1 MKTSKIVLTLIVG
14 AYVSTVCQ
22 LAQAKIDADSYIQDG
37 LCAQWDAIDN
47 VGTGTHDPSAK
58 IWKDRVGGIEV
69 NIDGKGSYVDNNRL
83 VLTNTAEFSGL
94 SAAITLNPV
103 TVDTSLMLTEGLAA
117 NACRDV
123 WSVKKRCLM
132 QADSR
137 YKNYT
142 SFSLAT
148 LETAE
153 FGYLYYYNVYNG
165 TTSPVYSQLTQFH
178 TYSAV
183 FETNKAMT
191 PYYDG
196 VLKTMRQDLKW
207 SDSQSSVGKG
217 SPDGTGKFSGKAA
230 YHSFRFY
237 NRKLTA
243 EEIAYNAAVDRVRFN
258 GKDPNEEFST
268 KPGYR
273 YNSETDEIEYRV
285 TVNFLSTLGSV
296 AVNSENLTKNL
307 EFWLPYGVTTNL
319 TLVAMPNEGNTF
331 IRWQG
336 TGIDSTSEQ
345 EISVA
350 IKSKADYF
358 AVLGNP
364 LPPIFVKGSATG
376 NKDGTSWQNAY
387 TTVAS
392 GVAAA
397 IAQGGGEVRIAAGVY
412 VATGQI
418 SISGDN
424 SITVKGGYPGIDD
437 NEDDDAR
444 NPELYQSIMTA
455 DSGTQAST
463 WNHLVP
469 TEDGTFYNATNTT
482 IKIVENG
489 RVNLPEKYHCGLY
502 DTFYPNRAN
511 KVTGYAF
518 SADSSA
524 PFELDGVWIVA
535 RGYGIFAKPECKSL
549 IVRNCNFVGCD
560 NHMYDT
566 GAPHDGSFP
575 RRFENCKIL
584 YSSGQRMRFKGGADF
599 VNCVFR
605 GNMITSGSTTAMYLW
620 AGARTRFVGC
630 EFSRYYRYVP
640 VGADVGGRASNG
652 NIISDEQSS
661 GASFTDCVFSNN
673 LSSSKNF
680 VGITML
686 SAADIR
692 FKRCCFEK
700 NRTVVNPSSG
710 RTYTGLFL
718 SNVTGGYSE
727 VMECYFADNEVSA
740 PVNNVE
746 GNFNLA
752 LIGGSNGDAG
762 MVLNSSFVSN
772 RVFWAD
778 NGMSTVYASRGVFTS
793 GGKYGQRAIVNC
805 AFVGPG
811 DDVYDVLQYG
821 NNHEYI
827 TRVHN
832 SIFVRTGE
840 KRNPFYFGTP
850 TKFSVR
856 NTSIA
861 NFVNIPENL
870 DIQGLEIDEV
880 PLEKIYTNNLPTLR
894 PKARMPSMR
903 TTINVAT
910 NTASFLR
917 FKSPTATA
925 WTLYLTS
932 STIHANNQ
940 KLSTETPLPIIDA
953 CGEARPFD
961 SFTRGPVQTLSDE
974 AESARTIVIRANP
987 SGAAVFS
994 PSHVQVVQPGGM
1006 SAPVSF
1012 TPVGNVTFSGWY
1024 TNDVLVSAAETLP
1037 SFEVTEDVVIEARY
1051 SAAPIEITYDLGQ
1064 CGVFSEGGKSSLT
1077 VSAIPNTKFPATPLY
1092 TESDDWLF
1100 VSWSPNV
1107 PEQVPWTNV
1116 SFSAIYI
1123 SKDLRIVHVVPPEE
1137 VPEGSDGTGSSWDN
1151 AVGDIPEAYRM
1162 AGAYRGEVWL
1172 KRGTYTP
1179 AGAMMPRSN
1188 VAIRGGFA
1196 GNETSA
1202 DAADPVANPTIIDGN
1217 STTTDFIYTGQAT
1230 NCVIEGVTI
1239 KRFVNN
1245 AIRLTGSSTLYLRN
1259 CTIESIAPTTS
1270 SDSVNPK
1277 PVWVYGGIIAENC
1290 IFKAN
1295 ARNIYLSNPSTP
1307 TPIATNA
1314 FLNCQFINNRFYDL
1328 SGNSVTSGST
1338 IFSAG
1343 TIPIV
1348 ISNCVFSGNISRHY
1362 NSAPVIRYACDSLVI
1377 DSRFEGNEVQVTT
1390 RAPIIITGGKHL
1402 FIRCSFETNKANT
1415 SSAYFY
1421 PSVAAVVYQAGG
1433 QTMFRDCL
1441 FRGNTAPT
1449 STTKAYADNQG
1460 SASVLAVNGSYES
1473 TFVNCTIEGN
1483 SASATESSGSAATIL
1498 GNNARIAMVNCIVRN
1513 NTIGTGAAY
1522 SGEFSFGGGTDGS
1535 TFSLINSVVQPQSSD
1550 KIFMAPSKFRPCVVS
1565 SVIEGADLDA
1575 LTPTNNSYMINASNA
1590 EAKFEKRYRIIP
1602 PTPPMAVVA
1611 PDFAAKHRG
1620 VPIWL
1625 ATDALVYFYDT
1636 TPGLA
1641 KPWRKVTNKSVAL
1654 DDAGAAEIGLARD
1667 NSPIPDANGAPRR
1680 LRKVRLGPVNPRN
1693 PGFTIH
1699 VR

>member
-1 MKTSKIVLTLIVG
+1 M
-14 AYVSTVCQ
+14 
-22 LAQAKIDADSYIQDG
+22 
-37 LCAQWDAIDN
+37 
-47 VGTGTHDPSAK
+47 
-58 IWKDRVGGIEV
+58 
-69 NIDGKGSYVDNNRL
+69 
-83 VLTNTAEFSGL
+83 
-94 SAAITLNPV
+94 
-103 TVDTSLMLTEGLAA
+103 M
-117 NACRDV
+117 
-123 WSVKKRCLM
+123 
-132 QADSR
+132 
-137 YKNYT
+137 
-142 SFSLAT
+142 
-148 LETAE
+148 
-153 FGYLYYYNVYNG
+153 
-165 TTSPVYSQLTQFH
+165 
-178 TYSAV
+178 
-183 FETNKAMT
+183 
-191 PYYDG
+191 
-196 VLKTMRQDLKW
+196 
-207 SDSQSSVGKG
+207 
-217 SPDGTGKFSGKAA
+217 
-230 YHSFRFY
+230 
-237 NRKLTA
+237 
-243 EEIAYNAAVDRVRFN
+243 
-258 GKDPNEEFST
+258 
-268 KPGYR
+268 
-273 YNSETDEIEYRV
+273 
-285 TVNFLSTLGSV
+285 
-296 AVNSENLTKNL
+296 
-307 EFWLPYGVTTNL
+307 
-319 TLVAMPNEGNTF
+319 
-331 IRWQG
+331 
-336 TGIDSTSEQ
+336 
-345 EISVA
+345 
-350 IKSKADYF
+350 
-358 AVLGNP
+358 
-364 LPPIFVKGSATG
+364 
-376 NKDGTSWQNAY
+376 
-387 TTVAS
+387 
-392 GVAAA
+392 
-397 IAQGGGEVRIAAGVY
+397 
-412 VATGQI
+412 
-418 SISGDN
+418 
-424 SITVKGGYPGIDD
+424 
-437 NEDDDAR
+437 
-444 NPELYQSIMTA
+444 
-455 DSGTQAST
+455 
-463 WNHLVP
+463 
-469 TEDGTFYNATNTT
+469 
-482 IKIVENG
+482 
-489 RVNLPEKYHCGLY
+489 
-502 DTFYPNRAN
+502 
-511 KVTGYAF
+511 
-518 SADSSA
+518 
-524 PFELDGVWIVA
+524 
-535 RGYGIFAKPECKSL
+535 
-549 IVRNCNFVGCD
+549 
-560 NHMYDT
+560 
-566 GAPHDGSFP
+566 
-575 RRFENCKIL
+575 
-584 YSSGQRMRFKGGADF
+584 FKGGADI

-605 GNMITSGSTTAMYLW
+605 GNAITSGSTTAIYLW

-640 VGADVGGRASNG
+640 VGADIGVVARNG
-652 NIISDEQSS
+652 NIVSDEQSS

-673 LSSSKNF
+673 LSSSKNSI
-680 VGITML
+680 GITML
-686 SAADIR
+686 SARDIN

-700 NRTVVNPSSG
+700 NRTVVNPSTG

-718 SNVTGGYSE
+718 SNVGGGFTD
-727 VMECYFADNEVSA
+727 VKECYFSDNEVSA

-752 LIGGSNGDAG
+752 LIGGGNGDAG

-778 NGMSTVYASRGVFTS
+778 NGMSTVYATRGVFTS
-793 GGKYGQRAIVNC
+793 GGNNGQRAIVNC

-821 NNHEYI
+821 DNHKYI

-850 TKFSVR
+850 TMFSVR

-903 TTINVAT
+903 TAINVAT
-910 NTASFLR
+910 NTALFLR

-932 STIHANNQ
+932 GTIGAANK

-1006 SAPVSF
+1006 SEPVSF

-1051 SAAPIEITYDLGQ
+1051 TAAPIEITYDLGQ

-1116 SFSAIYI
+1116 TFTAIYV

-1151 AVGDIPEAYRM
+1151 AVGDISEANRM

-1239 KRFVNN
+1239 KRFLNN

-1259 CTIESIAPTTS
+1259 CTIESITPTTAT
-1270 SDSVNPK
+1270 DSVNPK
-1277 PVWVYGGIIAENC
+1277 PVMVYGGIIAENC

-1295 ARNIYLSNPSTP
+1295 ARNIYLSDPSTP

-1314 FLNCQFINNRFYDL
+1314 FLNCQFINNRFYNL
-1328 SGNSVTSGST
+1328 SGNAVTVGST

-1348 ISNCVFSGNISRHY
+1348 ISNCVFSGNISAHY

-1377 DSRFEGNEVQVTT
+1377 DSRFEGNEVQVTA
-1390 RAPIIITGGKHL
+1390 RAPIHIAGGKHL
-1402 FIRCSFETNKANT
+1402 FIRCSFETNKLNT

-1460 SASVLAVNGSYES
+1460 SASVLAVNGSCES

-1483 SASATESSGSAATIL
+1483 SASAKATSGNAATIL
-1498 GNNARIAMVNCIVRN
+1498 GSSSNARIAMVNCIVRN

-1522 SGEFSFGGGTDGS
+1522 SGEFSFGAGTDSS
-1535 TFSLINSVVQPQSSD
+1535 TFALINSVVQPQSSD

-1654 DDAGAAEIGLARD
+1654 DDAGAAAIGLARD

>member
-1 MKTSKIVLTLIVG
+1 MKTSKIVLMFIVG

-22 LAQAKIDADSYIQDG
+22 SAQA
-37 LCAQWDAIDN
+37 
-47 VGTGTHDPSAK
+47 
-58 IWKDRVGGIEV
+58 
-69 NIDGKGSYVDNNRL
+69 NN
-83 VLTNTAEFSGL
+83 
-94 SAAITLNPV
+94 
-103 TVDTSLMLTEGLAA
+103 
-117 NACRDV
+117 
-123 WSVKKRCLM
+123 
-132 QADSR
+132 
-137 YKNYT
+137 
-142 SFSLAT
+142 
-148 LETAE
+148 
-153 FGYLYYYNVYNG
+153 
-165 TTSPVYSQLTQFH
+165 
-178 TYSAV
+178 
-183 FETNKAMT
+183 
-191 PYYDG
+191 
-196 VLKTMRQDLKW
+196 
-207 SDSQSSVGKG
+207 
-217 SPDGTGKFSGKAA
+217 
-230 YHSFRFY
+230 
-237 NRKLTA
+237 
-243 EEIAYNAAVDRVRFN
+243 
-258 GKDPNEEFST
+258 
-268 KPGYR
+268 
-273 YNSETDEIEYRV
+273 
-285 TVNFLSTLGSV
+285 
-296 AVNSENLTKNL
+296 
-307 EFWLPYGVTTNL
+307 
-319 TLVAMPNEGNTF
+319 
-331 IRWQG
+331 
-336 TGIDSTSEQ
+336 
-345 EISVA
+345 
-350 IKSKADYF
+350 
-358 AVLGNP
+358 NP
-364 LPPIFVKGSATG
+364 LPPIYVKASATG
-376 NKDGTSWQNAY
+376 NKDGTSWKNAY

-412 VATGQI
+412 AATSQI

-437 NEDDDAR
+437 NEDDDVR
-444 NPELYQSIMTA
+444 DPELYQSIMTA

-463 WNHLVP
+463 YNHLVP

-518 SADSSA
+518 SANSAA

-535 RGYGIFAKPECKSL
+535 RGSGISAAAECKSL

-560 NHMYDT
+560 EYVYSS
-566 GAPHDGSFP
+566 GAAHNGSFP
-575 RRFENCKIL
+575 RRYENCKIL
-584 YSSGQRMRFKGGADF
+584 YSSGYRMKLKGGADF

-605 GNMITSGSTTAMYLW
+605 GNMITSGGTTASAFYLW

-640 VGADVGGRASNG
+640 ASADVSGMERDG
-652 NIISDEQSS
+652 NIVGDEQSS

-673 LSSSKNF
+673 LSSSKNS

-686 SAADIR
+686 SAGDIR
-692 FKRCCFEK
+692 FNRCCFEK
-700 NRTVVNPSSG
+700 NRTVVNPSAG

-718 SNVTGGYSE
+718 SNVKGGFTD
-727 VMECYFADNEVSA
+727 VKECYFADNEVSA

-752 LIGGSNGDAG
+752 LIGGGNGDAG

-793 GGKYGQRAIVNC
+793 GGNNGQRAIVNC

-821 NNHEYI
+821 DNHKYI

-850 TKFSVR
+850 AMFSVW

-861 NFVNIPENL
+861 NFVNVPENL
-870 DIQGLEIDEV
+870 NISGLEIDEV

-903 TTINVAT
+903 TAINVAT
-910 NTASFLR
+910 NTASYLR
-917 FKSPTATA
+917 FKSPTATT
-925 WTLYLTS
+925 WTVYLNSAVITD
-932 STIHANNQ
+932 NNN
-940 KLSTETPLPIIDA
+940 KKPSASTPLPIIDA

-994 PSHVQVVQPGGM
+994 PSHVQVVQSGGM

-1012 TPVGNVTFSGWY
+1012 TPVDNISFAGWY
-1024 TNDVLVSAAETLP
+1024 TNDGLVSTAETLP
-1037 SFEVTEDVVIEARY
+1037 SFEVAEDVVIEARY
-1051 SAAPIEITYDLGQ
+1051 TVAPIEITYDLGQ

-1116 SFSAIYI
+1116 SFTANYI

-1137 VPEGSDGTGSSWDN
+1137 VPEGSDGTGSSWEN

-1202 DAADPVANPTIIDGN
+1202 DAADPVANPTIIDGK

-1270 SDSVNPK
+1270 TAAVNPK

-1295 ARNIYLSNPSTP
+1295 ARNIYISTPDTP

-1314 FLNCQFINNRFYDL
+1314 FLNCQFINNRFSDT
-1328 SGNSVTSGST
+1328 SGDTKYGST

-1348 ISNCVFSGNISRHY
+1348 ISNCVFSGNSSSHY
-1362 NSAPVIRYACDSLVI
+1362 DSAPVIRYACDSLVI
-1377 DSRFEGNEVQVTT
+1377 DSRFEGNEAQYTA
-1390 RAPIIITGGKHL
+1390 RAPIHISGGKHL
-1402 FIRCSFETNKANT
+1402 FIRCSFETNKVNT
-1415 SSAYFY
+1415 STAYYY

-1441 FRGNTAPT
+1441 FRGNTAPAWGN
-1449 STTKAYADNQG
+1449 KAYADNQG
-1460 SASVLAVNGSYES
+1460 SASVLAVNGSLES

-1483 SASATESSGSAATIL
+1483 SASATATSGSAATIL
-1498 GNNARIAMVNCIVRN
+1498 GNTARIALVNCIVRN

-1522 SGEFSFGGGTDGS
+1522 SGEFGFGGGTSGS
-1535 TFSLINSVVQPQSSD
+1535 TFALINSVVQSQSSD
-1550 KIFMAPSKFRPCVVS
+1550 KIFMAPSAFRPCVVS

-1575 LTPTNNSYMINASNA
+1575 LAPINNSYMINASNA
-1590 EAKFEKRYRIIP
+1590 EAKFEKKYRIIP

-1625 ATDALVYFYDT
+1625 ATNALVYFYDT

-1641 KPWRKVTNKSVAL
+1641 KPWRKVTDKSAAL
-1654 DDAGAAEIGLARD
+1654 DDAKAAEIGLARD